1 MKRKVLISI
10 LFIFFLLMGLITI
23 VVVRKEQDRL
33 PLVEL
38 DLPRTDF
45 LSINYEKEAWETYFD
60 ETTDVFISL
69 FQFDKDEYSYLFP
82 VGEKVSLEIQE
93 RSETGTVQE
102 IRHEATYDEVLV
114 SFKSSLADEDIKSV
128 KVLAKFDF
136 TSNSLD
142 RLIPLEYVHFDDVP
156 PYVFLLRQEKGPWG
170 YEYYVEQVSLT
181 DYISDSQY
189 LYPQNLEIKLPII
202 SSCEAPLGDGLKVR
216 IYP

>member
-1 MKRKVLISI
+1 MKRRVLISV
-10 LFIFFLLMGLITI
+10 LVSFFLLIGLITL
-23 VVVRKEQDRL
+23 VVVRKEQDKL

-45 LSINYEKEAWETYFD
+45 LSINYEKEAMETYLD
-60 ETTDVFISL
+60 EMTDTFVSL

-93 RSETGTVQE
+93 RSETGLVQE
-102 IRHEATYDEVLV
+102 IRHEAAYDEVLV
-114 SFKSSLADEDIKSV
+114 SFKSSLSDEGIKNA

-156 PYVFLLRQEKGPWG
+156 PYVFLLRREKGPWG
-170 YEYYVEQVSLT
+170 YEYYVEHVSLT

-189 LYPQNLEIKLPII
+189 LYPQNLEIKHPII
-202 SSCEAPLGDGLKVR
+202 SSCDEPLWDGLKVR